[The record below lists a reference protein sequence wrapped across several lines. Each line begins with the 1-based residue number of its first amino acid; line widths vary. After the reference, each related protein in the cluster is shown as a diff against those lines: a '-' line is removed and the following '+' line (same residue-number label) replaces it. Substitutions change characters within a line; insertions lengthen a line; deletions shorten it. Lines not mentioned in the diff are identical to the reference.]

1 MPTSH
6 NKIVL
11 LTKSTVALS
20 FGLFALLA
28 GISNLLDFESNYQF
42 VRHVLAMDT
51 MKPFFSQVL
60 IDSRAIHT
68 SSVHLAAYYL
78 IIATEILSGL
88 LCLSGAMTLFS
99 SLFLQDKVE
108 LAKSLYN
115 AGACLAF
122 ALWYLG
128 FCVIGGEWFAMWAN
142 EWDGLMT
149 AYTISTFLLA
159 SLIWI
164 NQR

>member
-6 NKIVL
+6 QMAL

-60 IDSRAIHT
+60 IDSRAIHAT
-68 SSVHLAAYYL
+68 SAHLAAYYL
-78 IIATEILSGL
+78 IITTEIIAGLS
-88 LCLSGAMTLFS
+88 CLSGAITLFG
-99 SLFLQDKVE
+99 SLLWQDKIK
-108 LAKSLYN
+108 LGKALYN

-142 EWDGLMT
+142 EWNGLMK

>member
-1 MPTSH
+1 MLPSR
-6 NKIVL
+6 KIAL

-20 FGLFALLA
+20 FGLYALLA
-28 GISNLLDFESNYQF
+28 GISNLLDFDSNYHF
-42 VRHVLAMDT
+42 VRHVLTMDT

-60 IDSRAIHT
+60 IDARAIHS
-68 SSVHLAAYYL
+68 SSVHLVAYYS
-78 IIATEILSGL
+78 IIATEVLAGL
-88 LCLSGAMTLFS
+88 LCLSGAIILFISLFS
-99 SLFLQDKVE
+99 QKRFE
-108 LAKSLYN
+108 LAKMLYN
-115 AGACLAF
+115 AGACLAL

-142 EWDGLMT
+142 EWNGLMK

-164 NQR
+164 NQQ

>member
-1 MPTSH
+1 MSSSY
-6 NKIVL
+6 KIVL
-11 LTKSTVALS
+11 LTKATVALS
-20 FGLFALLA
+20 FGLYALLA
-28 GISNLLDFESNYQF
+28 GISNLLDFDSNYHF

-51 MKPFFSQVL
+51 MKPFFSQIL
-60 IDSRAIHT
+60 IDSRAIHAT
-68 SSVHLAAYYL
+68 SVHLAAYYL
-78 IIATEILSGL
+78 IIASEIIAGL
-88 LCLSGAMTLFS
+88 FCLSGAITLFI
-99 SLFLQDKVE
+99 SLLWLDKVE
-108 LAKSLYN
+108 LGKTFYN

-142 EWDGLMT
+142 EWNGLMK

>member
-1 MPTSH
+1 MPSSR
-6 NKIVL
+6 IAL

-20 FGLFALLA
+20 FGLYALLA
-28 GISNLLDFESNYQF
+28 GISNLLDFDSNYHF

-60 IDSRAIHT
+60 IDARAIHST
-68 SSVHLAAYYL
+68 SLHLAAYYS
-78 IIATEILSGL
+78 IIATEILSGI
-88 LCLSGAMTLFS
+88 LCLSGAITMFNS
-99 SLFLQDKVE
+99 IVSQEKFE
-108 LAKSLYN
+108 LAKTLYN
-115 AGACLAF
+115 AGACLAL

-128 FCVIGGEWFAMWAN
+128 FCVIGGEWFSMWAN
-142 EWDGLMT
+142 EWNGLMK

-164 NQR
+164 NQQ